1 VRDRQTVFDG
11 VFAYTE
17 ARLNLA
23 DAGEER
29 RVLALA
35 VSGDF
40 FAALGVGAA
49 LGRPLARGDDVRGC
63 PAVAAVSHRFWRQS
77 LGGDPA
83 AVGRSLRLEG
93 RPVQVVGVVDP
104 RFAGIEAGRD
114 VQVYTPLCADAVLAG
129 PRSFLDARSTWTLR
143 IVGRPRAGLTLAGV
157 NAGLAAIAPAVHAA
171 TVPADWPAEMRSR
184 YLRDALV
191 AVPSLATLSGLR
203 VAYTRPLVVLLAI
216 AGLVLLVACANVANL
231 VLARGAARARELAVR
246 VALGGGRARLVR
258 QLFVEGLV
266 LAGAGAALGLV
277 VAFGG
282 GRLLVALLSTSEDAV
297 RLDLAPDLRVLGFTA
312 ALAVATAVLFSLAP
326 AWPATRVDP
335 RAALQASG
343 RGVVGRPARFGAG
356 RLLVAGQIALSLVLV
371 SAAALLLGSF
381 RALATADPGFRADR
395 VLVVHADLRL
405 PPGDAARAAATRRE
419 VLDRLRALPGVGH
432 AAAAFTTPIGR
443 AAWNGSIQVA
453 GRPAPAGDAG
463 DVYFNAVTDGYF
475 AALSMPLAAGRAL
488 RAGDGPAAPRV
499 AVVNE
504 TLARRYFPGANPLG
518 RRFRLVQGE
527 PVGDPIEVVG
537 VVRDAKYTSLRDG
550 APPTAFMALD
560 QDSTFGSELTFV
572 VRGAGAPERLAA
584 GVRRAFRDAAP
595 RATLRLAPMG
605 RQVAESLTR
614 DRLLATL
621 SAFFGALA
629 LLLATVGLYGAVSYA
644 VARRRGELGVRLALG
659 ATPSRVRRLV
669 LGDVGR
675 VVAAGLGAG
684 SLATLAATRLVAGF
698 LYGVGAA
705 RPGGARRGGAGAR
718 RGRGAGRVRARAA
731 RGPHRPRGGAAR
743 RLTGGARRAQ
753 PRRCA

>member
-1 VRDRQTVFDG
+1 VPEIRPGVRRLFRLPARRPADAAAEVDDEIRLHLELRAEQLVARGLAPADARAEAERRFGPLDEARARLRTSARRRDGRARFRDAADALGRDLRLAGRALRRAPGFAAVAVLTLALGVGANTAVFSLLNAVALRALPVRDPGALVVLGRNADEAGTFTNPIWEAVRDRQTVFDG

-40 FAALGVGAA
+40 FTALGVGAA

-129 PRSFLDARSTWTLR
+129 ARSFLDARSTWTLR

-157 NAGLAAIAPAVHAA
+157 NAGLAAIAPAVHVA

-203 VAYTRPLVVLLAI
+203 VAYTRPLAVLLAI

-231 VLARGAARARELAVR
+231 VLARGAGRARELAVR

-282 GRLLVALLSTSEDAV
+282 GRLLVALLSTSQDAV

-381 RALATADPGFRADR
+381 RALATADPGFRA
-395 VLVVHADLRL
+395 
-405 PPGDAARAAATRRE
+405 
-419 VLDRLRALPGVGH
+419 
-432 AAAAFTTPIGR
+432 
-443 AAWNGSIQVA
+443 
-453 GRPAPAGDAG
+453 
-463 DVYFNAVTDGYF
+463 
-475 AALSMPLAAGRAL
+475 
-488 RAGDGPAAPRV
+488 
-499 AVVNE
+499 
-504 TLARRYFPGANPLG
+504 
-518 RRFRLVQGE
+518 
-527 PVGDPIEVVG
+527 VG
-537 VVRDAKYTSLRDG
+537 VARDAKYTSLRDG
-550 APPTAFMALD
+550 APPTAFVALD
-560 QDSTFGSELTFV
+560 RDSTFGSELTFV

-584 GVRRAFRDAAP
+584 GVRRVFRDAAP
-595 RATLRLAPMG
+595 RATLRLAPVG

-629 LLLATVGLYGAVSYA
+629 LLLA
-644 VARRRGELGVRLALG
+644 AL
-659 ATPSRVRRLV
+659 R
-669 LGDVGR
+669 DD
-675 VVAAGLGAG
+675 
-684 SLATLAATRLVAGF
+684 
-698 LYGVGAA
+698 
-705 RPGGARRGGAGAR
+705 
-718 RGRGAGRVRARAA
+718 
-731 RGPHRPRGGAAR
+731 
-743 RLTGGARRAQ
+743 
-753 PRRCA
+753 